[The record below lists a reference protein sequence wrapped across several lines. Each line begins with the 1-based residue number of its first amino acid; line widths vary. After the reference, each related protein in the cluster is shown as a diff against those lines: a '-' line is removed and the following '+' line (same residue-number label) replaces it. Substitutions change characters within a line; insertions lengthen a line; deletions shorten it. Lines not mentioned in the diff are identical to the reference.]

1 MESNN
6 NFNIKEFFMSIFMK
20 KKPEPVNT
28 SLMRE
33 RMQPATIAKL
43 EGIGRELKSAR
54 PRFLGTGHITIL
66 GPVACFIPLS
76 VFMTALFG
84 WVALLFMLIPA
95 IFTPLFLY
103 LRAKGTEELYGRS
116 DFDLG
121 LFHYKSCK
129 SYVGHGKYIFEA
141 VLKATVPY
149 VAFALVMMFLF
160 LSWGNSF
167 DTVDTDKTRRVSGE
181 VEYILDKGDYIAIG
195 IEGDELVT
203 GTEGNLEIVE
213 IAEYRLTKFVK
224 YADQSL
230 FALNEGDEITLKVST
245 YATTGKSSVLDKNV
259 QIYEIA
265 EIFDDSKVYFGEE
278 QIALGEKENTRALV
292 LIFATFIVYAGACAV
307 AVYFADKYFKEST
320 RRETIE
326 LPELV

>member
-1 MESNN
+1 MENN
-6 NFNIKEFFMSIFMK
+6 KNFNIKEFFMSIFMK
-20 KKPEPVNT
+20 KKPEPMNT

-43 EGIGRELKSAR
+43 EGIGRELKSER

-66 GPVACFIPLS
+66 GPVACFVPLS

-160 LSWGNSF
+160 LSWGDSF

-195 IEGDELVT
+195 VDGDELPST
-203 GTEGNLEIVE
+203 TTENSVVDV
-213 IAEYRLTKFVK
+213 EYRLTKFVK
-224 YADQSL
+224 HVDKSL
-230 FALNEGDEITLKVST
+230 FSVKEGDIITLKVQTYSST
-245 YATTGKSSVLDKNV
+245 GESSVVDKYV
-259 QIYEIA
+259 EIYEIA
-265 EIFDDSKVYFGEE
+265 EIFDDNKVYFGEE
-278 QIALGEKENTRALV
+278 QIALGERENTRALV
-292 LIFATFIVYAGACAV
+292 FTFATFFVYAGASAI
-307 AVYFADKYFKEST
+307 ALYLADKYSKESVK
-320 RRETIE
+320 RETIE
-326 LPELV
+326 LSELV